1 MTKAKPEDRTWPA
14 LTLGLVIVG
23 VALRI
28 VQFCIERALWFDE
41 ARNSVEILKADWTH
55 MLPPHAQQPTS
66 FGFLAIE
73 RLIVSALGDSEWA
86 LRLFPLLTGIAAVVL
101 CAVVARR
108 LLRGVAIPT
117 AVAFIALSGPAIYFS
132 TEVKSYSSDLFFG
145 LVLAWA
151 LLRLDDRDEV
161 HAMDFVELSL
171 LGSIAIWIS
180 YTSIFVLAAG
190 GFLLLG
196 PHLLRRHI
204 QSTVWVCLMG
214 AVWLANFGAYYALVI
229 SHWSGA
235 DWLNQHW
242 ENAFPASGLEVWGL
256 LVWVTEVFTAS
267 FRQPLGTPATWI
279 CLALFLA
286 GLVRAIVRRQR
297 QMLFFMGIIALT
309 LLAGVLTLY
318 PYQGRLL
325 LFLAPALAFG
335 VAYGAEGLLGHGRRI
350 WVLVAVLAVVFA
362 EPVWSAGRIVF
373 LQEPLHRHGTTNI
386 LGFEGL
392 RWVVPYIKRHQQ
404 PGDVVYVY
412 HYAEPQYRYYAHRF
426 GLDAPTLFGVRS
438 PNDQRGYLEDLKQL
452 RGRKSV
458 WVVFGH
464 SVPAEQN
471 LIVERLDKM
480 GKRLDELR
488 RPRADAYLYD
498 FSSGK
503 ATR

>member
-235 DWLNQHW
+235 GLAQPALGERLPCVWTRSMGAIGLGHRSFYRILS
-242 ENAFPASGLEVWGL
+242 AASGHTRPPGSAWRCF
-256 LVWVTEVFTAS
+256 WRAS
-267 FRQPLGTPATWI
+267 SEQS
-279 CLALFLA
+279 
-286 GLVRAIVRRQR
+286 
-297 QMLFFMGIIALT
+297 
-309 LLAGVLTLY
+309 
-318 PYQGRLL
+318 
-325 LFLAPALAFG
+325 
-335 VAYGAEGLLGHGRRI
+335 
-350 WVLVAVLAVVFA
+350 
-362 EPVWSAGRIVF
+362 SADSDRC
-373 LQEPLHRHGTTNI
+373 
-386 LGFEGL
+386 
-392 RWVVPYIKRHQQ
+392 
-404 PGDVVYVY
+404 
-412 HYAEPQYRYYAHRF
+412 
-426 GLDAPTLFGVRS
+426 S
-438 PNDQRGYLEDLKQL
+438 
-452 RGRKSV
+452 
-458 WVVFGH
+458 
-464 SVPAEQN
+464 
-471 LIVERLDKM
+471 
-480 GKRLDELR
+480 
-488 RPRADAYLYD
+488 
-498 FSSGK
+498 FSWASSH
-503 ATR
+503 